1 MWAYY
6 RITSIG
12 GKDGDNI
19 EVCLVRWP
27 GFEDIDI
34 VGDEDKAIVVNPG
47 DTGYASAFPNVCEL
61 LMKKWKIDHEQSVLI
76 GIRARNLKP

>member
-1 MWAYY
+1 M
-6 RITSIG
+6 RMRVGCGLITGSRVLG

-61 LMKKWKIDHEQSVLI
+61 LNEEVED
-76 GIRARNLKP
+76 